1 MIDKLTGAIKY
12 DGFKK
17 ASFFTEWKAHVVL
30 RARKKMFHLFM
41 KTFSPNEKD
50 KILDAGVA
58 PVKGIFGVKTVTNNF
73 FESLYPYKKQITATS
88 IEDGKQLE
96 KIYDGLTFVQTQ
108 PYSTP
113 FIDRQFDIVFCNA
126 VVEHTGSRE
135 QQKKFIEEY
144 CRVTKKFF
152 FTTPN
157 RWFPIEP
164 HSALLLVH
172 WLPAS
177 WFRRILILL
186 GKDALADESILNLL
200 TDKEFISL
208 FPIGVK
214 FQLIRIKTFGMTSN
228 LVVIGE
234 WDDGERDGEA
244 ENNTKI

>member
-1 MIDKLTGAIKY
+1 MIDELTGAIKY

-17 ASFFTEWKAHVVL
+17 AGIISEWKARVVL

-41 KTFSPNEKD
+41 ETFNPKEKD

-58 PVKGIFGVKTVTNNF
+58 PVKGIYGVKTVTNNF
-73 FESLYPYKKQITATS
+73 FEHLYPYKKQITATS

-96 KIYDGLTFVQTQ
+96 EIYDGLTFVQTQ

-113 FIDRQFDIVFCNA
+113 FTDRQFDIVFCNA

-135 QQKKFIEEY
+135 QQKDFIGEY
-144 CRVTKKFF
+144 CRVAKKFF

-164 HSALLLVH
+164 HSALLLIH
-172 WLPAS
+172 WLPVN
-177 WFRRILILL
+177 WFRRILKFL
-186 GKDALADESILNLL
+186 GKDALAEESILNLL
-200 TDKEFISL
+200 TATEFISL

-214 FQLIRIKTFGMTSN
+214 LQLMRIKTFGMTSN
-228 LVVIGE
+228 LVVFGE
-234 WDDGERDGEA
+234 WDDDERTREA
-244 ENNTKI
+244 DNSTKA